1 MLWYYLIVHLS
12 IVFLFLDHKPFAMS
26 TVLITGASFGLGA
39 DFAALFAADKY
50 ELILVA
56 RSEDR
61 LVDLQEKLNAK
72 YKTKSYVIACDLATH
87 NAAFDLKSELD
98 RRNLQVD
105 VLINNAGFGE
115 FGLFY
120 EIDAVRQQ
128 QMIELNITT
137 LTSLTRLLLPDMIK
151 RKQGKILNVASTA
164 AFQPGPLMAVYFAT
178 KSYVLSFSAAL
189 ANELKGT
196 GVTVTTLCPGATE
209 THFVQHAN
217 LGDSKLFKRMKP
229 ASSMDVA
236 KFGVNALHKGKV
248 VAVHGFFN
256 RLLSWS
262 VVFFPITWQTAMA
275 RKIQE
280 RVS

>member
-1 MLWYYLIVHLS
+1 
-12 IVFLFLDHKPFAMS
+12 MS
-26 TVLITGASFGLGA
+26 TVLITGASYGLGA
-39 DFAALFAADKY
+39 DFASLFAADKY

-61 LVDLQEKLNAK
+61 LLELQKKLNTK
-72 YKTKSYVIACDLATH
+72 YSIKSYVIACDLAKS
-87 NAAFDLKSELD
+87 NAAFELKAELD
-98 RRNLQVD
+98 KRHLQVD

-115 FGLFY
+115 FGLFH

-128 QMIELNITT
+128 QMIELNVTT
-137 LTSLTRLLLPDMIK
+137 LTMLTRLLLPDMIK

-248 VAVHGFFN
+248 VAVHGFLN
-256 RLLSWS
+256 RLLAWS
-262 VVFFPITWQTAMA
+262 VVFFPITWQTAIT

>member
-1 MLWYYLIVHLS
+1 
-12 IVFLFLDHKPFAMS
+12 MS

-39 DFAALFAADKY
+39 DFAQLFAVDKY

-56 RSEDR
+56 RSKDR
-61 LVDLQEKLNAK
+61 LQELQTKLQDK
-72 YKTKSYVIACDLATH
+72 YNVVVHVIARDLAKA
-87 NAAFDLKSELD
+87 NAAFELKEELD
-98 RRNLQVD
+98 RKNWQVD
-105 VLINNAGFGE
+105 VLVNNAGFGE
-115 FGLFY
+115 FGLFQD
-120 EIDAVRQQ
+120 IDALRQQ
-128 QMIELNITT
+128 QMIDLNVTT
-137 LTSLTRLLLPDMIK
+137 LTMLTRLLLPNMIK

-164 AFQPGPLMAVYFAT
+164 AFQPGPFMAVYFAT

-209 THFVQHAN
+209 TQFVKNAN
-217 LGDSKLFKRMKP
+217 LEESKLFKRMKP
-229 ASSMDVA
+229 ANSIDVA
-236 KFGVNALHKGKV
+236 KYGVSAMHKGQV

-256 RLLSWS
+256 RLLAWS
-262 VVFFPITWQTAMA
+262 VRFFPITWQTAMA

>member
-1 MLWYYLIVHLS
+1 
-12 IVFLFLDHKPFAMS
+12 MS

-56 RSEDR
+56 RSKDR
-61 LVDLQEKLNAK
+61 LLELQENLQARYNVKI
-72 YKTKSYVIACDLATH
+72 TVISCDLAKSA
-87 NAAFDLKSELD
+87 AAFELKAELD
-98 RRNLQVD
+98 KQSLQVD
-105 VLINNAGFGE
+105 VLVNNAGFGE
-115 FGLFY
+115 FGLFH
-120 EIDAVRQQ
+120 EIDALRQQ
-128 QMIELNITT
+128 QMIDLNVTT
-137 LTSLTRLLLPDMIK
+137 LTMLTRLLVTDMVK

-189 ANELKGT
+189 SNELKGT

-209 THFVQHAN
+209 THFVKNAN

-248 VAVHGFFN
+248 VAIHGFFN
-256 RLLSWS
+256 SILAWS
-262 VVFFPITWQTAMA
+262 VGFFPITWQTAMA

-280 RVS
+280 RV

>member
-1 MLWYYLIVHLS
+1 
-12 IVFLFLDHKPFAMS
+12 MS
-26 TVLITGASFGLGA
+26 TVLITGASFGLGV
-39 DFAALFAADKY
+39 DFATLFAADKY

-61 LVDLQEKLNAK
+61 LMELQKTLNET
-72 YKTKSYVIACDLATH
+72 YKATSYVIACDLAQH

-98 RRNLQVD
+98 RRQLQVD

-115 FGLFY
+115 FGLFH

-128 QMIELNITT
+128 QMIELNVTT

-209 THFVQHAN
+209 TQFVKNAN
-217 LGDSKLFKRMKP
+217 LDNSKLFKRMKP
-229 ASSMDVA
+229 ATSMDVA
-236 KFGVNALHKGKV
+236 KFGVQAMHKGQV
-248 VAVHGFFN
+248 VAVHGVVN
-256 RLLSWS
+256 KLLSWS
-262 VVFFPITWQTAMA
+262 VKFFPITWQTAMA

>member
-1 MLWYYLIVHLS
+1 
-12 IVFLFLDHKPFAMS
+12 MS

-39 DFAALFAADKY
+39 DFATLFAADKY

-56 RSEDR
+56 RSENLLIEWQDK
-61 LVDLQEKLNAK
+61 LQTK
-72 YKTKSYVIACDLATH
+72 YGIEVHVIACDLAKSE
-87 NAAFDLKSELD
+87 AAYGLKAELD
-98 RRNLQVD
+98 RRSLKVD

-115 FGLFY
+115 FGFFH
-120 EIDAVRQQ
+120 EIDALRQQ
-128 QMIELNITT
+128 QMIDLNVTT
-137 LTSLTRLLLPDMIK
+137 LTLLTRLLLPDMIQ
-151 RKQGKILNVASTA
+151 RKQGEILNVASTA

-189 ANELKGT
+189 ANELEGT

-209 THFVQHAN
+209 TQFVKNAN

-236 KFGVNALHKGKV
+236 KFGVHAMHKGQV
-248 VAVHGFFN
+248 VAVHGWVN
-256 RLLSWS
+256 KLLSWS
-262 VVFFPITWQTAMA
+262 VKFFPITWQTAMA

-280 RVS
+280 RETK